1 MVLQPVDFIKRKIN
15 HRYILKAQQQHRD
28 ISYFTQSSLQEEI
41 SIEYLRQWTN
51 RKYQSSEKF
60 LNWVKT
66 VFKTDNFLS
75 FFKYLRHPL
84 ASAKLINDDVKP
96 QLRRVFHADDSIFKY
111 SVRGVE
117 ESCHPELKSEEFD
130 NELFD
135 AILFNH
141 NDVIVQDI
149 DVEQKR
155 YREIVSIKS
164 IISVDCEKDKINR
177 IAYRSCIEIN
187 GEEIHGFSYLDKDQ
201 YIFFDED
208 YKVVLQSIHDLEQC
222 PADWISSEN
231 MFAENNVV
239 KKSIFSY
246 CITDLEEFVFLRT
259 LQRMT
264 EPNGAIPVTTK
275 LKTKDTSIAGELK
288 KTLSDKEPMSS
299 TMIGSQSADLSNPLS
314 SSDSQL
320 QAGTVV
326 SIPVSTDNNG
336 NLNMDV
342 IKNYF
347 QFHYLPVES
356 LEYLNTRLKEIESR
370 ILASI
375 LGDYEEQNAAAK
387 NELQVSKGYVSKED
401 KLRWLSKEL
410 SRIKKLSDYKTLA
423 LLHGKDN
430 VNVEVFFGTDFFIE
444 SLDELF
450 TSFKIAP
457 NAIER
462 RKILKRISQ
471 NRNKHNLDQA
481 RRDVILYM
489 ILPYASD
496 ADFATALTGIVPMNP
511 ELFEMQTRFD
521 FWISM
526 FEAEYGQ
533 IEVFYESL
541 GDDMKESVKI
551 VLITNLIKNIIKNEQ
566 QAIIVSNA

>member
-1 MVLQPVDFIKRKIN
+1 MVLQPVDFIKRKVN

-177 IAYRSCIEIN
+177 IAYRSCVEIN
-187 GEEIHGFSYLDKDQ
+187 GEEVHGFSYLDKDQ
-201 YIFFDED
+201 YIFFDGD
-208 YKVVLQSIHDLEQC
+208 YRIILQSTHDLEDC

-231 MFAENNVV
+231 MFTENNVV

-246 CITDLEEFVFLRT
+246 CVTDLEEFVFLKT

-275 LKTKDTSIAGELK
+275 LKTKDTSVAGELK

-299 TMIGSQSADLSNPLS
+299 SMIGSQSADLSNPLS

-356 LEYLNTRLKEIESR
+356 LEYLNTRLQEIESR

-387 NELQVSKGYVSKED
+387 NELQISKGYVSKED

-430 VNVEVFFGTDFFIE
+430 VIVEVFFGTDFFIE

-496 ADFATALTGIVPMNP
+496 ADFATALGGTIPMNP

-566 QAIIVSNA
+566 QAIISNS

>member
-1 MVLQPVDFIKRKIN
+1 MVLQPVDFIKRKVN

-41 SIEYLRQWTN
+41 SLEYLRQWTN

-84 ASAKLINDDVKP
+84 PSAKLINDDVKP

-164 IISVDCEKDKINR
+164 IVSVDCDKDKINR
-177 IAYRSCIEIN
+177 IAYRSCVEIN
-187 GEEIHGFSYLDKDQ
+187 GEEVHGFSYLDKDQ
-201 YIFFDED
+201 YIFFDHD
-208 YKVVLQSIHDLEQC
+208 FKTILQSLHDLEQC

-231 MFAENNVV
+231 MFAENNIV

-246 CITDLEEFVFLRT
+246 SVTDLEEFVFLKT

-288 KTLSDKEPMSS
+288 KKLSDKEPMSS
-299 TMIGSQSADLSNPLS
+299 LMIGSQSADLSNPIS
-314 SSDSQL
+314 ASDSQL

-326 SIPVSTDNNG
+326 SIPVAADMNG
-336 NLNMDV
+336 SINMDV

-356 LEYLNTRLKEIESR
+356 LKYLNTRLQEIESR

-375 LGDYEEQNAAAK
+375 LGDYEEQNASAK

-423 LLHGKDN
+423 LLHGKEN
-430 VNVEVFFGTDFFIE
+430 VSVEVFFGTDFFIE

-496 ADFATALTGIVPMNP
+496 ADFATALGGTLPMNP

-566 QAIIVSNA
+566 QAIISNA